1 MRDGS
6 NSMKKSVG
14 NYQIVKELGKG
25 GMSTIYLAIQK
36 SLDRR
41 VAIKE
46 LLPSLKTDTEMVER
60 FKREAKASASM
71 AHEGIVNIFDFWVER
86 GSYYLAMEYLDGK
99 DLGEVIESMGALP
112 VEATVTIASKAADA
126 LHYAHQRGIIHRDV
140 KSGNIFITP
149 KGEAKLTDFGI
160 AYVQGKSPLTQPGI
174 AIGTPEYMAPEQLR
188 GEKPDPRSDV
198 FSLGVVL
205 YEMLTGR
212 RPFGEDGEE
221 DIIASVLSK
230 KPKGPRS
237 FNREVPW
244 GLHRLTMKCLQKNPD
259 KRFQTMEDVKIA
271 VERFLP
277 KKSEDRTRAFSSFLE
292 TIFPKEGD
300 EGASPAQFQRKRW
313 ISLGYAFTVLLV
325 LVSAS
330 LMYLCRGEV
339 NFSSFHPRGLM
350 EEIRSYAHR
359 GKRESF
365 VRIVVYPWAKV
376 SIDGKYVDTTPIAD
390 PIRLE
395 PGEHTFSFSHS
406 KFQSKTLKIVLKPG
420 ETRFL
425 SVKLGS

>member
-1 MRDGS
+1 
-6 NSMKKSVG
+6 MKKSVG

-46 LLPSLKTDTEMVER
+46 LLPSLKADTEMVER
-60 FKREAKASASM
+60 FKREARASASM
-71 AHEGIVNIFDFWVER
+71 AHEGIVNIFDFWAER
-86 GSYYLAMEYLDGK
+86 GSYFLAMEYLDGK
-99 DLGEVIESMGALP
+99 DLGEVIESMGAFP
-112 VEATVTIASKAADA
+112 VETTVTIASKAADA

-140 KSGNIFITP
+140 KSGNIFITQ
-149 KGEAKLTDFGI
+149 KGEVKLTDFGI
-160 AYVQGKSPLTQPGI
+160 AYVPGKSPLTQPGI

-205 YEMLTGR
+205 YEMLTGK
-212 RPFGEDGEE
+212 RPFGDDGEE

-230 KPKGPRS
+230 KPKGPRA
-237 FNREVPW
+237 FNREVSW
-244 GLHRLTMKCLQKNPD
+244 GLNRLTKKCLRKNPE

-271 VERFLP
+271 LERFLP

-292 TIFPKEGD
+292 TIFPKEGE
-300 EGASPAQFQRKRW
+300 EGSMPPQFHRKRW
-313 ISLGYAFTVLLV
+313 ISLGYALIIVGVLI
-325 LVSAS
+325 SAS
-330 LMYLCRGEV
+330 LIYLYRKQV
-339 NFSSFHPRGLM
+339 DLSSFHPRRLM
-350 EEIRSYAHR
+350 EEIRSYTHR
-359 GKRESF
+359 GKGDSF
-365 VRIVVYPWAKV
+365 VKIVVYPWAKV
-376 SIDGKYVDTTPIAD
+376 SIDGRYVDTTPIAE
-390 PIRLE
+390 PIKLE
-395 PGEHTFSFSHS
+395 PGEHTLSFSHS
-406 KFQSKTLKIVLKPG
+406 KFKSKTVKIVLKPG